1 MDRVFY
7 KRIWELLKIV
17 IPSVKSMEV
26 LDLVLLT
33 TFLVIRTMLSIY
45 ISSVNGRIVKTIIQ
59 IDLNKFIKRVH
70 FKLLYDRLYN

>member
-1 MDRVFY
+1 MDSVFY

-59 IDLNKFIKRVH
+59 IDLNKFIKRIV
-70 FKLLYDRLYN
+70 

>member
-70 FKLLYDRLYN
+70 FKLL